1 VAGLA
6 ESSDT
11 PPAVGERNLDVIRS
25 LYGFD
30 WIGIGSRERGFED
43 LKGLMA
49 PDFRAR
55 VSPELGDRELQG
67 IEGMTNF
74 IDALEQDFD
83 EFRYVGDRFSEA
95 ADGRVVVSGR
105 ILARGRASKMP
116 LASEFGHLW
125 SLREGTLL
133 RVEAFLDRAA
143 AERAAGM

>member
-1 VAGLA
+1 
-6 ESSDT
+6 
-11 PPAVGERNLDVIRS
+11 VGEQNLDLIRS

-30 WIGIGSRERGFED
+30 WIGIGSRERGFQELAAQMD
-43 LKGLMA
+43 

-55 VSPELGDRELQG
+55 VSTELGDRELQG
-67 IEGMTNF
+67 MEGMTNF

-83 EFRYVGDRFSEA
+83 EFQYVGDRFTEA

-125 SLREGTLL
+125 HLRDGRAL
-133 RVEAFLDRAA
+133 RVEAFLDRAS
-143 AERAAGM
+143 AEQAAGM